1 MRKYLLVLFIAF
13 CLIGLPVLAQERS
26 DKTAIPY
33 DSVAIT
39 GITIERLDNT
49 LSKPP
54 VTLENLEINGYY
66 RFIANYR
73 HLNDAYSH
81 LENNINN
88 IFIGDDSQIPQL
100 MLNIKGYA
108 SSRTFFGS
116 DLFLWSPMTGVG
128 EKENVKGLNLGVSL
142 FGNFST
148 NYGNYSIRAGGINW
162 YSLSPFTFQTA
173 KGYNRY
179 SLFERNPWDPNT
191 AKVDSRYSEFYASG
205 AINQDQRWGNQAF
218 QGLILEGEQLPKNFS
233 LSVMYGKTQLDGGL
247 SPIPNNSFGGKILK
261 TYSKNNNTIAFNTF
275 NNKSFLDSLGKNSA
289 GFNIATIE
297 LKQQLNRFKIYAEIG
312 AGKRFSSN
320 IQGNWGEAISV
331 KVSNAIAEKFPTE
344 LHIYRISP
352 DVLNNNA
359 IFINSSIQQTTQ
371 LSPAQTQPVLLAVSS
386 AVLPIGQLSNNR
398 QGVELNSQVNTGK
411 IKTSI
416 GYSNAVELEKLS
428 PKITYGHAFNTLA
441 LSRFWRWDFPSEV
454 GPYKNLSK
462 IYRSVY
468 ETVYITELDSNNLPL
483 YKKHFNTIEINAKYN
498 TTLANRAFYV
508 FYLGSF
514 NSVQNE
520 FSPLLKL
527 SEKALLR
534 AYYHQLEGYLKLNPR
549 LVWTN
554 YVSYERI
561 IANYKTQTD
570 NVTRR
575 PKNQVGVSVASG
587 LDIELS
593 KGVGLYMRE
602 RWMKYEDTSFRN
614 DHYSGFETTVE
625 LKMFF

>member
-108 SSRTFFGS
+108 SSRTFFGT

-191 AKVDSRYSEFYASG
+191 AKVDSRYSDFYASG

-416 GYSNAVELEKLS
+416 GYSNGVELEELS

>member
-108 SSRTFFGS
+108 SSRTFFGT

-561 IANYKTQTD
+561 IANYKTQAD

>member
-108 SSRTFFGS
+108 SSRTFFGT

-191 AKVDSRYSEFYASG
+191 AKVDSRYSDFYASG

-428 PKITYGHAFNTLA
+428 PKITYSHAFNTLA

>member
-33 DSVAIT
+33 DSVA
-39 GITIERLDNT
+39 ITIERLDNT

-108 SSRTFFGS
+108 SSRTFFGT

-191 AKVDSRYSEFYASG
+191 AKVDSRYSDFYASG

-416 GYSNAVELEKLS
+416 GYSNGVELEELS